1 MTINSNEKRV
11 NILES
16 RQPQPDFVPARWL
29 FYPESREVDKE
40 MDEQYRKEEEDHID
54 IEKQEAEERARG
66 FPEWIILLTRENRA
80 EYYERKAKREAE
92 A

>member
-1 MTINSNEKRV
+1 MTTATIEKRV

-16 RQPQPDFVPARWL
+16 RQLQPDFVPARWL
-29 FYPESREVDKE
+29 FYPESREPDTE
-40 MDEQYRKEEEDHID
+40 IDEQYRKEEEDHID
-54 IEKQEAEERARG
+54 IQEQEAEERRRG

-80 EYYERKAKREAE
+80 DYYERKAKREAE